1 MKPMRQNELAGGEAV
16 PAAAQP
22 RAGARNATLLATSVL
37 TIMSAAT
44 IAPALPAMQA
54 HFAGTD
60 QVALMTRLVLTIPA
74 LAIALVALPAGGII
88 DRWGRRPFL
97 IGAIGL
103 YGIAGMSGLVLD
115 SLGAILAGR
124 ALLGVAVAMI
134 MTTATALVGDY
145 LAGPARDRFLGLQS
159 AAIGG
164 GGLLCLTGG
173 GLLAEIDWR
182 APFAIY
188 GMAFLLLPAVIAF
201 IAEPARGT
209 AVRPE
214 PRGATHGS
222 PAALTL
228 LLTAAVLNSIIF
240 YLVPTQLPFHLRELG
255 HAEPSRAGLAIG
267 LFTLAQAVVSLGFGR
282 LRRSWSS
289 TTLFGIGFGLMATGY
304 GFVAMAES
312 YAAVVAAIV
321 VTGFGMGLVIP
332 NLGATALTVAPPAL
346 RGRVAGGLTA
356 SIFLGQF
363 LSPLVS
369 QPWIGAFGYAATFR
383 DMAVALA
390 AMAVTGLVL
399 AGRGRARS

>member
-1 MKPMRQNELAGGEAV
+1 MRPMRQGELADGEAA
-16 PAAAQP
+16 PAAAGL
-22 RAGARNATLLATSVL
+22 RAGARNATLLATGVL

-54 HFAGTD
+54 HFAGTE

-74 LAIALVALPAGGII
+74 LAIALVALPVGSLI

-97 IGAIGL
+97 ISAIGL

-115 SLGAILAGR
+115 SLGAILFSR
-124 ALLGVAVAMI
+124 ALLGVAVAII

-182 APFAIY
+182 APFALY
-188 GMAFLLLPAVIAF
+188 GMAFLLMPAVIAF
-201 IAEPARGT
+201 IAEPARSAANRSAPGE
-209 AVRPE
+209 AP
-214 PRGATHGS
+214 AGS
-222 PAALTL
+222 PAALAL
-228 LLTAAVLNSIIF
+228 LLTAAALNSVIF

-255 HAEPSRAGLAIG
+255 HAAPSRAGLAIG
-267 LFTLAQAVVSLGFGR
+267 LFTLAQAVVAFGFGR
-282 LRRSWSS
+282 LRRSWSG
-289 TTLFGIGFGLMATGY
+289 TTMFGMGFGLMAAGY
-304 GFVAMAES
+304 GLVAMAES
-312 YAAVVAAIV
+312 YVAVVAAII

-332 NLGATALTVAPPAL
+332 NLSATALTVAPPAL

-369 QPWIGAFGYAATFR
+369 QPWIGAAGYAGTFR
-383 DMAVALA
+383 DMAVVLA
-390 AMAVTGLVL
+390 AMAMIGLVL
-399 AGRGRARS
+399 ARRGRS